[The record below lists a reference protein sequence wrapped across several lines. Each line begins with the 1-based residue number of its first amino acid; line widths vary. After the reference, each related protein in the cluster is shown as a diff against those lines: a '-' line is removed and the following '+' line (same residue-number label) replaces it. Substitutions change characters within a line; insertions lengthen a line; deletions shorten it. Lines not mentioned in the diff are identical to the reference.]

1 MNHDDDSNNN
11 KYLNFCLNNII
22 PPLILPEILPEILIN
37 SINSITE
44 ITIGYTDNDKEGYY
58 IRLLSL
64 ILVFIYKLWT
74 GGF

>member
-22 PPLILPEILPEILIN
+22 PPLILPEIL
-37 SINSITE
+37 INSITE
-44 ITIGYTDNDKEGYY
+44 ITIGYTDNDEEGYY

>member
-11 KYLNFCLNNII
+11 KYLDFCLNNII
-22 PPLILPEILPEILIN
+22 PPLILPEIL
-37 SINSITE
+37 INSITE
-44 ITIGYTDNDKEGYY
+44 ITIGYTDNDEDKVGYY

-64 ILVFIYKLWT
+64 ILVFFYKLWT

>member
-1 MNHDDDSNNN
+1 MNHDDSNNN
-11 KYLNFCLNNII
+11 KYLDFCLNNII

-37 SINSITE
+37 SITE
-44 ITIGYTDNDKEGYY
+44 ITIGYTDNDEEGYY

>member
-37 SINSITE
+37 SITE

-64 ILVFIYKLWT
+64 ILVFIYKLFT